1 MPSKIT
7 PPAKVGLFVA
17 LVLIIL
23 AYATVRVSQHS
34 FMPGGT
40 YNLYMFI
47 DSANGIS
54 HKTPVNVAGIPVGVV
69 SKIDLVDNR
78 ARLKLEINKEYKISQ
93 SVVGKIKSVG
103 FLGDTYVELYQPG
116 PMLGALKDGD
126 TIPEAVSGGD
136 FGSISDQVGDIAADI
151 KAITTTMKR
160 LMAGDDSAFAKSLNN
175 IERITASL
183 GNVIPR
189 NEQNLNAIIVNLR
202 AISENLNMVVAR
214 DISSITGKINSGQGT
229 LGRLVND
236 DETVDKINESLDSLN
251 NLLGGTNRSKIDI
264 GYHGE
269 YMGQAGDFKNY
280 VSFNFK
286 PKPDKYFM
294 FELVSD
300 PAPDTVRETKI
311 TDITSGGVTT
321 RVREDTETNQPE
333 RFRYSAELAKKF
345 YNLTLRGGLIET
357 SGGAGL
363 DYDYGPLGI
372 KFSAFDLETKHGESP
387 HLKAMAN
394 FNVTQ
399 SFYLLGGADD
409 FISKTGDKDYF
420 LGAGVQLTDDD
431 LKSLLGV
438 MALKPK

>member
-1 MPSKIT
+1 MPPKIT

-17 LVLIIL
+17 LVLAIL
-23 AYATVRVSQHS
+23 AYATVRVTQHS
-34 FMPGGT
+34 LLPGGN
-40 YNLYMFI
+40 YHLYMFV
-47 DSANGIS
+47 DSASGIS
-54 HKTPVNVAGIPVGVV
+54 RKTPVNVAGIQVGVV
-69 SKIDLVDNR
+69 SQIALVDNR
-78 ARLKLEINKEYKISQ
+78 ARLELEIEKKYKISR
-93 SVVGKIKSVG
+93 SAVAKIKSVG
-103 FLGDTYVELYQPG
+103 FLGDTYVELVQPG
-116 PMLGALKDGD
+116 PLLEALKDGE
-126 TIPEAVSGGD
+126 TVAETVSGGD
-136 FGSISDQVGDIAADI
+136 FASIGDEVGDIAADI
-151 KAITTTMKR
+151 KSITTTMKR

-214 DISSITGKINSGQGT
+214 DISGITGKINSGQGT
-229 LGRLVND
+229 IGRLVND

-251 NLLGGTNRSKIDI
+251 NLLGGTSRSKIDI

-269 YMGQAGDFKNY
+269 YMGQAGEFKNY
-280 VSFNFK
+280 VSFNYK

-300 PAPDTVRETKI
+300 PAPDTMRQTKV

-321 RVREDTETNQPE
+321 RVTEETETTEPDK
-333 RFRYSAELAKKF
+333 FRYSAQLAKKF
-345 YNLTLRGGLIET
+345 YDLTIRGGLIET

-363 DYDYGPLGI
+363 DYDYGPLGL
-372 KFSAFDLETKHGESP
+372 KFSAFDFETKHGEKP
-387 HLKAMAN
+387 HLKAMGTIN
-394 FNVTQ
+394 L
-399 SFYLLGGADD
+399 SSSLYLLGGADD
-409 FISKTGDKDYF
+409 FIAKTGDKDYF

-438 MALKPK
+438 MSLKPK